1 MIRPKWLGEALRLA
15 VLLVPVVL
23 LLYLAWLLRN
33 CELSL
38 GALLFIAIIGAVVY
52 FSRSLIERFSWLRRL
67 RSYRQMLVRLLGRA
81 LFSVL
86 LCPLLWLHLRFIN
99 PLFLKLGSIDKLS
112 SKGYG
117 K

>member
-1 MIRPKWLGEALRLA
+1 
-15 VLLVPVVL
+15 
-23 LLYLAWLLRN
+23 
-33 CELSL
+33 
-38 GALLFIAIIGAVVY
+38 
-52 FSRSLIERFSWLRRL
+52 RSLIERFSWLRRL

-86 LCPLLWLHLRFIN
+86 ICPLLWLHLRFIN